1 MTGCYQPGAQ
11 NNSVPCDIFLYVLIS
26 DDRDLFA
33 ESRLDFPVRI
43 TDHVH
48 HATTIHQ
55 SCVNFNNL
63 ISITTQHSHVSI
75 NRSQSSLKLLSFNS
89 QSCHQ
94 IATDIYNLI
103 VDNSIDVLMSTETWL
118 YSNGDEAYI
127 ATMTPAGYEFRS
139 FPRTGCRG
147 GGIGSTFQNTFQKFH
162 CVCVWMWPSCSVC
175 VWCVCVYLSVCVCV
189 CVCMCVCREGVLVL
203 ISMYSAVSLTLVRE

>member
-1 MTGCYQPGAQ
+1 RCNRVLLQYSRAQLFKMTPARLTLDLISHLRSMQIGVDLPRKRSRRGGRRKQKQSNLNEHLPPV
-11 NNSVPCDIFLYVLIS
+11 SLSLIERSIS

-33 ESRLDFPVRI
+33 ESRLEIPVRI

-48 HATTIHQ
+48 HATTVRQ

-63 ISITTQHSHVSI
+63 ISITTQHSRVSV

-89 QSCHQ
+89 QSCRQ
-94 IATDIYNLI
+94 IATDIYDLI
-103 VDNSIDVLMSTETWL
+103 VDNSIDVLMLTETWL

-127 ATMTPAGYEFRS
+127 AAMTPAGYEFRS
-139 FPRTGCRG
+139 FPRTGSRG

-162 CVCVWMWPSCSVC
+162 CVCVWV
-175 VWCVCVYLSVCVCV
+175 
-189 CVCMCVCREGVLVL
+189 
-203 ISMYSAVSLTLVRE
+203 